1 MKISV
6 TAESLIF
13 SAISENDER
22 NDLKESMTIQGFN
35 KQVAHDLLSLIQAIN
50 VAKNYIDKHVKM
62 MTFLILSFFSSL
74 RIRIFLI

>member
-35 KQVAHDLLSLIQAIN
+35 KQVVHDLLSLIQAIN

>member
-35 KQVAHDLLSLIQAIN
+35 KQVVHDLLSLIQAIN
-50 VAKNYIDKHVKM
+50 VAKNYTDKHVKM